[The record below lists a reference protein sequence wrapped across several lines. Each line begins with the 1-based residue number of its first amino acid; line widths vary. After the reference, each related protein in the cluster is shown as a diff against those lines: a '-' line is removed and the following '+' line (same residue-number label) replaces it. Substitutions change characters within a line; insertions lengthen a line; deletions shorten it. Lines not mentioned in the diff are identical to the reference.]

1 LKYRTS
7 NAGFSLVEVMVAIL
21 ILGVALAGL
30 TRGITTAL
38 ASNKDSELT
47 TVAALAAAAQIET
60 IRADATWTD
69 GETDGECG
77 TDLPGYKWTQTIKAA
92 DVDGLHEVTVSVQKG
107 DSSVP
112 IYELKTLL
120 FDPDSIATATED
132 ATTKKDREREK
143 RKHQSRQ

>member
-1 LKYRTS
+1 VKFRTS

-38 ASNKDSELT
+38 ASNKDSELV

-69 GETDGECG
+69 GETDGDCG
-77 TDLPGYKWTQTIKAA
+77 DNLPGYKWTQTIKAS
-92 DVDGLHEVTVSVQKG
+92 DVDGLHEVTVDVKKG
-107 DSSVP
+107 TSSVP

-120 FDPDSIATATED
+120 FDPDSVASED

-143 RKHQSRQ
+143 KKHQSRQ

>member
-1 LKYRTS
+1 MKCQRS

-21 ILGVALAGL
+21 ILGVALAGM

-38 ASNKDSELT
+38 ASNKDSELV

-77 TDLPGYKWTQTIKAA
+77 DDLPGYKWTQTIKAS
-92 DVDGLHEVTVSVQKG
+92 DVDGLHEVSVSVQKG
-107 DSSVP
+107 NSSAP

-120 FDPDSIATATED
+120 FDPDSIATTED

-143 RKHQSRQ
+143 KKHQSRQ

>member
-1 LKYRTS
+1 MTFRTS

-21 ILGVALAGL
+21 ILGVALAGM

-38 ASNKDSELT
+38 AANKDSELV

-60 IRADATWTD
+60 IRADTTWTD

-77 TDLPGYKWTQTIKAA
+77 DDLPGYTWTQTIKAS

-107 DSSVP
+107 SSSTP

-120 FDPDSIATATED
+120 FDPDSIASGDSDPNA
-132 ATTKKDREREK
+132 KKDREREK
-143 RKHQSRQ
+143 RKHQARQ

>member
-1 LKYRTS
+1 MTFRTS

-21 ILGVALAGL
+21 ILGVALAGM

-38 ASNKDSELT
+38 ASNKDSELV

-77 TDLPGYKWTQTIKAA
+77 DDLPGYKWTQTIKAS
-92 DVDGLHEVTVSVQKG
+92 DVDGLHEVTVDVKKG
-107 DSSVP
+107 TASAP

-120 FDPDSIATATED
+120 FDPDSVASED
-132 ATTKKDREREK
+132 ANTKKDREREK

>member
-1 LKYRTS
+1 MKSRTS

-38 ASNKDSELT
+38 ASNKDSELV

-60 IRADATWTD
+60 IRTDTTWTD
-69 GETDGECG
+69 GETDGDCG
-77 TDLPGYKWTQTIKAA
+77 DDLPGYKWTQTIKAS
-92 DVDGLHEVTVSVQKG
+92 DVDGLHEVTVDVKKG
-107 DSSVP
+107 TSSAP

-120 FDPDSIATATED
+120 FDPDSVASED
-132 ATTKKDREREK
+132 SSTKKDREREK
-143 RKHQSRQ
+143 KKHQSRQ